1 MTDAKLNSLA
11 ELEAVIKKP
20 APKKPTPP
28 DDDDDDEVFIEK
40 VWNVLAE
47 GSPAFD
53 KFILA
58 IRDKTAIRDESA
70 INFIDELY
78 GIVNSV
84 RESIEN
90 SQITREEYDNF
101 TRIN

>member
-1 MTDAKLNSLA
+1 MTDVKVNSLA

-28 DDDDDDEVFIEK
+28 DDDEVFIEK

-47 GSPAFD
+47 GCPAFD
-53 KFILA
+53 TFVLA

-70 INFIDELY
+70 INFINELH
-78 GIVNSV
+78 GIVNYV

-90 SQITREEYDNF
+90 SQTTREKYDNF
-101 TRIN
+101 THIN

>member
-1 MTDAKLNSLA
+1 MTDTKLNSLA

-28 DDDDDDEVFIEK
+28 DDDDDEVFIEK

-47 GSPAFD
+47 GCPAFD

-70 INFIDELY
+70 INFMDELHRV
-78 GIVNSV
+78 VNSV
-84 RESIEN
+84 RESIED
-90 SQITREEYDNF
+90 SKITREEYDNF